1 MKIQLKGDLPHQ
13 NRALNAV
20 NSVLE
25 NVQLLTDNNIYQNP
39 IINLQDPRIGD
50 NIKRVQMGE
59 YTDAVSSIPSDMQ
72 SYSDEKDSLN
82 IDIRMETGTGKT
94 YVYTKM
100 MFELYEKYGFNKFII
115 LVPSTAIKEGTKQFI
130 ESDYAKIHF
139 KDKYKNTRISLN
151 VLQAQKRKNSGR
163 KMFPAAISNYVRS
176 TRLEKNTIN
185 VLLVNDGMLMSKAT
199 MEKSDYDQTLLG
211 SYTQPYRALEETKSV
226 LIIDEPHRFKKTNKT
241 YKCIKEKIK
250 PQMIIRLGATFPELS
265 GGQKDYD
272 NLIYN
277 LGSCSA
283 FNEQLI
289 KGVEVEYLPE
299 LTQND
304 VGIKLHKIIKKPKSI
319 ILRNEQT
326 KKNYTLEIGES
337 LSVVDDNFQ
346 NIIVDEIGKI
356 DDYANAVRL
365 SNGQIIKKDDI
376 FYSNIY
382 GKTYQELM
390 ISLALKRHFEKER
403 SNFFRKEKVKTL
415 ALFFI
420 DSIYSYRGENN
431 NGELKLTFEK
441 MLEEKLKQEIQSI
454 DKLIQQGY
462 GYKEYR
468 AYLQASLENIS
479 ATNGGYFAQD
489 NSTADEDIKAE
500 VDRILSDK
508 EGMLSLYNTDG
519 SFNTFRFVFSK
530 WTLREGWDNP
540 NVFTIAKLRSS
551 GSEISKLQE
560 VGRGLR
566 LPVDEKGN
574 RLAEEQFYLSYIID
588 YSERDFAEKLID
600 EINSEVKAIR
610 NIRAV
615 FDDVAKAHGITHKE
629 LFMQLY
635 GDDLIDNEYNIC
647 DGANEKIFELFP
659 EFSQGLESNKVV
671 DKNKGDKST
680 IKVRK
685 GNFDELRVLWES
697 LNQKYYMKFED
708 ISEEELISVILSILE
723 KDIHRIDTISSVVKC
738 TEIVNGRA
746 QLVHKSSATYE
757 VETPIPYNKF
767 LKKIQRATN
776 IPIAVFHKALI
787 KYNQTHIIGNGL
799 FNVSTLKIFINE
811 FQKWERKTML
821 HRFSYQKLDVKI
833 QETALTDIDGNVKQ
847 TILQNDVGVFR
858 GKDIVSSK
866 FLYDRLVYD
875 SPLEKTNIMNSD
887 VDEVVVFGKIPRRS
901 IRIPVFWGETYSPDF
916 MYVLKKKDGTMQMN
930 FIVETKDV
938 TVDDDLRGTED
949 KKILCAE
956 KFFKQLQAEGINVTF
971 DKQTKKD
978 NIVAMIKKIVT

>member
-20 NSVLE
+20 NAVLE
-25 NVQLLTDNNIYQNP
+25 NVQILTDNNINQNP
-39 IINLQDPRIGD
+39 IINLQDPKIKE
-50 NIKRVQMGE
+50 NINRVQRGE
-59 YTDAVSSIPSDMQ
+59 YEDGIVAISSDMQ
-72 SYSDEKDSLN
+72 SNSDEIDSLN

-100 MFELYEKYGFNKFII
+100 MFELHEKYGFNKFII

-130 ESDYAKIHF
+130 ESDYAKMHF
-139 KDKYKNTRISLN
+139 KDKYKNTKISLN

-163 KMFPAAISNYVRS
+163 KMFPVAISNYVRS
-176 TRLEKNTIN
+176 TRLEENTIS
-185 VLLVNDGMLMSKAT
+185 VLLVNDGMLMSNAT

-211 SYTQPYRALEETKSV
+211 IYTQPYRALGETKAV

-241 YKCIKEKIK
+241 YKCVKEKIK
-250 PQMIIRLGATFPELS
+250 PQMIIRYGATFPELS
-265 GGQKDYD
+265 GGQKEYD

-304 VGIKLHKIIKKPKSI
+304 VGVKLQEITKNPKSI
-319 ILRNEQT
+319 VLRNEQT
-326 KKNYTLEIGES
+326 KKRYTLEIGES
-337 LSVVDDNFQ
+337 LSKVDDNFK
-346 NIIVDEIGKI
+346 NLFIVEIGKI

-365 SNGQIIKKDDI
+365 SNGQVIKKDDI
-376 FYSNIY
+376 FYANIY

-403 SNFFRKEKVKTL
+403 INFFRKEKVKTL

-420 DSIYSYRGENN
+420 DSIYSYRGDNN
-431 NGELKLTFEK
+431 DGDLKLTFEK
-441 MLEEKLKQEIQSI
+441 LLSEKLKQEIYEI
-454 DKLIQQGY
+454 DKLIEEGY

-468 AYLQASLENIS
+468 DYLQASLDDIG

-489 NSTADEDIKAE
+489 NSTSDEDIKEE
-500 VDRILSDK
+500 VDRILRDK
-508 EGMLSLYNTDG
+508 EGMLSLYNPDG
-519 SFNTFRFVFSK
+519 TFNSFRFVFSK

-574 RLAEEQFYLSYIID
+574 RLAEEQFFLSYIID
-588 YSERDFAEKLID
+588 YSEKNFADKLID
-600 EINSEVKAIR
+600 EINSEITALRSIKTY
-610 NIRAV
+610 
-615 FDDVAKAHGITHKE
+615 FDEVAKAHEITHKE

-635 GDDLIDNEYNIC
+635 REDLIDNEYNIC
-647 DGANEKIFELFP
+647 DGASERVYELFP
-659 EFSQGLESNKVV
+659 EFSKGLQSNKVV
-671 DKNKGDKST
+671 NRNKGVKST
-680 IKVRK
+680 VKVRK
-685 GNFDELRVLWES
+685 GNFDKLKDLWEA
-697 LNQKYYMKFED
+697 LNQKYYMKFDE
-708 ISEEELISVILSILE
+708 ISEEELITVIVTILE
-723 KDIHRIDTISSVVKC
+723 KDIHRIDTISSVVVR
-738 TEIVNGRA
+738 TEIVDGKA
-746 QLVHKSSATYE
+746 QLVRENSAIYE
-757 VETPIPYNKF
+757 VETQIPYNEF
-767 LKKIQRATN
+767 LKKIQNITN
-776 IPIAVFHKALI
+776 IPIAVFHKAMI
-787 KYNQTHIIGNGL
+787 KYNQTHVIGNGW
-799 FNVSTLKIFINE
+799 FNTSTMNIFINE
-811 FQKWERKTML
+811 FQKWERETTV
-821 HRFSYQKLDVKI
+821 HRFTYQKLDVI
-833 QETALTDIDGNVKQ
+833 VQETALTDIDGNMKQ
-847 TILQNDVGVFR
+847 TILQNDVGIFP
-858 GKDIVSSK
+858 GADIVSSK
-866 FLYDRLVYD
+866 FLYDRLIYD
-875 SPLEKTNIMNSD
+875 SPLEKINIMNCD

-930 FIVETKDV
+930 LIVETKDV
-938 TVDDDLRGTED
+938 AADDDLRGTED

-956 KFFKQLQAEGINVTF
+956 KFFEQLQSEGINVKF
-971 DKQTKKD
+971 EKQTKKD
-978 NIVAMIKKIVT
+978 NIVAMIKKIVS